1 MRTLFTFTVPLQT
14 PSQWWD
20 YKITPMA
27 TNLQFVF
34 YRNKANDVLV
44 KVLLNEDEATLPIK
58 SDVIILTSDIEPSFS
73 MIICTITRPC
83 MPFSCAT
90 IGYFKVLFR

>member
-1 MRTLFTFTVPLQT
+1 MVG
-14 PSQWWD
+14 

-58 SDVIILTSDIEPSFS
+58 SDEMCIRDSIYLGSLRVSDFDV
-73 MIICTITRPC
+73 
-83 MPFSCAT
+83 FSC
-90 IGYFKVLFR
+90 F